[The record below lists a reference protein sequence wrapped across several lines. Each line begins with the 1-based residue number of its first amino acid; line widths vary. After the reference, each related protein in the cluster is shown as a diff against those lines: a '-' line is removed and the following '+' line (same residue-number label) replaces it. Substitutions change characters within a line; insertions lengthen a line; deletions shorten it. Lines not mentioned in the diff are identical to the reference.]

1 MKKTTIAGLL
11 LAVAL
16 IAVLLAG
23 CTQLQASSAPSSPN
37 EIKIGVIVSM
47 TGPSSNIGKS
57 MWQSAVIAA
66 NEINANGGALVNGKR
81 VPVRLIQ
88 GDDASTQQGGQTA
101 VTKLITQDNVDIL
114 VGGYSSAVTSSYQQT
129 VADNKIPFVVTGA
142 SSPIITHRT
151 DIDTNYTFHY
161 CPTTDTYGNF
171 TTNFIYTVI
180 RPAVYQKFNFTDSRP
195 LRLAV
200 IYQDSPYGKGVLAAV
215 NQTIASNNLN
225 INLVTAQPYQANEG
239 DFHTL
244 LTAVK
249 ATAPDVVYVAAFPNE
264 EGVMIPQARRDVGLN
279 TIFLAV
285 ENNDD
290 PAYYTALGQYG
301 EYSDIESRFSPY
313 TSPKGPIANASQA
326 FKQEYNATFG
336 SYPDMMG
343 ASTYEGTY
351 VAVQAIE
358 NAGTLDKTQVRNAL
372 ATLSMPQMVEA
383 MTGGNI
389 TFSKDYREAPFEL
402 YMEQLYFVPALNEC
416 RPTIVWPDDLKA
428 GTFTLPDWY
437 QPGSP

>member
-1 MKKTTIAGLL
+1 MKPLICLLILIGIVL
-11 LAVAL
+11 LAVG
-16 IAVLLAG
+16 ISG
-23 CTQLQASSAPSSPN
+23 CTQPAQQTPG
-37 EIKIGVIVSM
+37 EVKIGVIVSM
-47 TGPSSNIGKS
+47 TGPSSNLGKS
-57 MWQSAVIAA
+57 MWQSAVLAA
-66 NEINANGGALVNGKR
+66 NEINANGGVLVNGKKL
-81 VPVRLIQ
+81 PVRVIQ

-101 VTKLITQDNVDIL
+101 ATKLITQDNVDIL

-129 VADNKIPFVVTGA
+129 VADNKIPFIVTGA

-171 TTNFIYTVI
+171 TTSFIYQVI
-180 RPAVYQKFNFTDSRP
+180 RPEIYKKFNFTSDRP

-200 IYQDSPYGKGVLAAV
+200 IYQNSPYGKGVLSAV
-215 NQTIASNNLN
+215 NQTINNNHLN
-225 INLVTAQPYQANEG
+225 VNLVSAQPYTANEG

-249 ATAPDVVYVAAFPNE
+249 AAGPDVVYVAAFPNE
-264 EGVMIPQARRDVGLN
+264 QGVMIPQARRDVGLN

-313 TSPKGPIANASQA
+313 TSPKGPVANAAQA
-326 FKQEYNATFG
+326 FKEKYNATWG
-336 SYPDMMG
+336 TYPDMMG

-351 VAVQAIE
+351 IAAKAIE
-358 NAGTLDKTQVRNAL
+358 NAGTLNKEQVKNAL
-372 ATLSMPQMVEA
+372 SQLSMPQMIEA

-389 TFSKDYREAPFEL
+389 IFSKDYREAPFEL
-402 YMEQLYFVPALNEC
+402 YMEQLYYVPALNEC
-416 RPTIVWPDDLKA
+416 RPTVVWPDDLKA
-428 GTFTLPDWY
+428 GNFTLPDWY

>member
-1 MKKTTIAGLL
+1 MKKTTIAGVL

-16 IAVLLAG
+16 VAVLLAG

-47 TGPSSNIGKS
+47 TGPSSNVGKS

-129 VADNKIPFVVTGA
+129 VADNKIPFIVTGA

-171 TTNFIYTVI
+171 TTNFIYQVI
-180 RPAVYQKFNFTDSRP
+180 RPAIYQKFNFANDRP

-200 IYQDSPYGKGVLAAV
+200 IYQNSPYGKGVLSAV

-225 INLVTAQPYQANEG
+225 INLVSAQPYQANEG

-249 ATAPDVVYVAAFPNE
+249 AAGPDVVYVAAFPNE
-264 EGVMIPQARRDVGLN
+264 QGLN

-313 TSPKGPIANASQA
+313 TSPKGPIENASQA

-358 NAGTLDKTQVRNAL
+358 NAGTLDKTQVKNAL
-372 ATLSMPQMVEA
+372 SQLSMPQMVEA

-389 TFSKDYREAPFEL
+389 TFSKQYREAPFEL
-402 YMEQLYFVPALNEC
+402 YMEQLYFVPSLNEC

-428 GTFTLPDWY
+428 GTFVLPDWY
-437 QPGSP
+437 QPGPP